1 MKYLIDTHVW
11 LWLLEDPGK
20 LAAPVR
26 QALEAAED
34 LVLSVASVWE
44 AAIKVKLGKLVLPR
58 GVADARDEFLRQAGA
73 RELPIQSAHVI
84 AAADL
89 PPVHRDPV
97 RSTPHRSVAG
107 RATSARYRGQCHPQ
121 LRLARR
127 VGDVTP
133 SRVAGAPTQ

>member
-1 MKYLIDTHVW
+1 VRYLVDTHVW

-26 QALEAAED
+26 QALEAADD

-44 AAIKVKLGKLVLPR
+44 AAIKVKLGKLVLPG
-58 GVADARDEFLRQAGA
+58 GVADARDEFLRQTGA

-89 PPVHRDPV
+89 PPVHRDPFD
-97 RSTPHRSVAG
+97 RLLI
-107 RATSARYRGQCHPQ
+107 GQSQVEQ
-121 LRLARR
+121 LRL
-127 VGDVTP
+127 VTADNTIRSYGLP
-133 SRVAGAPTQ
+133 VEWAT